1 MEWQQGNL
9 PRGASLPFWPLTSF
23 QRERLSLTVPAS
35 CHFFPTLCPT
45 LEIWIFL
52 FKERC
57 LERKQTMNSQ
67 QKIHQSLLIW
77 SCQIFQ
83 VLLVRLTSDFQR
95 LVSFHFIVSILS
107 ICPYDLLLSL
117 PFCDLTNLT
126 NSPKLTQIK
135 VWNVL
140 TQFWKAGCSSC
151 CLLTNRMGLCSQLRY
166 VFEDSCS

>member
-57 LERKQTMNSQ
+57 LERKIDHEQPIENTPELVEM
-67 QKIHQSLLIW
+67 
-77 SCQIFQ
+77 
-83 VLLVRLTSDFQR
+83 VLSDISS
-95 LVSFHFIVSILS
+95 VTGEAHF
-107 ICPYDLLLSL
+107 
-117 PFCDLTNLT
+117 
-126 NSPKLTQIK
+126 
-135 VWNVL
+135 
-140 TQFWKAGCSSC
+140 
-151 CLLTNRMGLCSQLRY
+151 
-166 VFEDSCS
+166 